1 MARGVLQEE
10 RDAGEVAR
18 LLQRGQLEQR
28 AVPAHAEC
36 LTAAGRE
43 GHELGRHHRRY
54 GSRHRHH
61 WRRLLRDR
69 PAALQRAVRRPG
81 VLRDQRRQAR
91 RNARGRRLSDENSG
105 LLELDGHDRRQV
117 ELHDGRQL
125 LRRKRPTGADRVC
138 QPRMCPGSLPE
149 RERDQHREEVLMS
162 ARNFPADPRVL
173 SREQAQA
180 LVDRVLKMSKADAV
194 QVNVGGG
201 YTANIRFADNR
212 ISTAG
217 GVSTANVAIQSSFG
231 AKHAVTQTNDL
242 SDEGLARAVQQSEAL
257 AHLAPDDPE
266 AMPPLGPQQYDAVNS
281 YFDATAKLGPEGRAE
296 AAQMAI
302 VPCKTAGDLK
312 AAGFLQTGIGAGAVG
327 NNKGLF
333 AYQAGTSANYT
344 VTVRTTDGTGSGWG
358 GADHPDWSQLDVRD
372 VAQRAIQ
379 KARLSRNPVAIEPGR
394 YTVILEP
401 QAVGDL
407 VQLLAFSLDARSAD
421 EGRSAFSKQGG
432 GTKIGEKVVDE
443 RVTLFSD
450 PTDPQLLSNAFD
462 GQGMAAHRRVWI
474 DKGVLKGLTYSRFW
488 AQKNNKQPDAG
499 TNAVKL
505 SGGTES

>member
-1 MARGVLQEE
+1 
-10 RDAGEVAR
+10 
-18 LLQRGQLEQR
+18 
-28 AVPAHAEC
+28 
-36 LTAAGRE
+36 
-43 GHELGRHHRRY
+43 
-54 GSRHRHH
+54 
-61 WRRLLRDR
+61 
-69 PAALQRAVRRPG
+69 
-81 VLRDQRRQAR
+81 
-91 RNARGRRLSDENSG
+91 
-105 LLELDGHDRRQV
+105 
-117 ELHDGRQL
+117 
-125 LRRKRPTGADRVC
+125 
-138 QPRMCPGSLPE
+138 
-149 RERDQHREEVLMS
+149 MS
-162 ARNFPADPRVL
+162 ARNRENPADPRVL

-217 GVSTANVAIQSSFG
+217 GVSTANVSIQSSFG
-231 AKHAVTQTNDL
+231 PKHAVTQTNDL
-242 SDEGLARAVQQSEAL
+242 SDEGLTRAVQQSEAL
-257 AHLAPDDPE
+257 ARLAPDDPE

-333 AYQAGTSANYT
+333 AYQASTSANYT
-344 VTVRTTDGTGSGWG
+344 VTVRTTDGTGSGWA

-462 GQGMAAHRRVWI
+462 GQGMAAHRQVWI
-474 DKGVLKGLTYSRFW
+474 DKGVLKKLTYSRFW
-488 AQKNNKQPDAG
+488 AQKQNKEPDAG
-499 TNAVKL
+499 TNAVKFQGATTTTEDL
-505 SGGTES
+505 IRSTPRGVLVTRLWYLRQVDPRTVLYTGLTRDGTFLIEDGKITKAVKNMRFNESPLFMLNNLEGIGRALRVAGTEAGGDVVMPAIKVRDFNFTSLSDAV

>member
-1 MARGVLQEE
+1 M
-10 RDAGEVAR
+10 
-18 LLQRGQLEQR
+18 
-28 AVPAHAEC
+28 
-36 LTAAGRE
+36 TGR
-43 GHELGRHHRRY
+43 
-54 GSRHRHH
+54 
-61 WRRLLRDR
+61 
-69 PAALQRAVRRPG
+69 
-81 VLRDQRRQAR
+81 
-91 RNARGRRLSDENSG
+91 NN
-105 LLELDGHDRRQV
+105 
-117 ELHDGRQL
+117 
-125 LRRKRPTGADRVC
+125 
-138 QPRMCPGSLPE
+138 
-149 RERDQHREEVLMS
+149 
-162 ARNFPADPRVL
+162 PADPRVL
-173 SREQAQA
+173 TREQAQA
-180 LVDRVLKMSKADAV
+180 LVERVLKMSKADAV

-217 GVSTANVAIQSSFG
+217 GVSTANVSIQSSFG
-231 AKHAVTQTNDL
+231 PKHAVTQTNVL
-242 SDEGLARAVQQSEAL
+242 SDEGLERAVRQSEAL

-266 AMPPLGPQQYDAVNS
+266 AMPPLGPQQYDTVNG
-281 YFDATAKLGPEGRAE
+281 YFESTAKLGPEGRAE

-333 AYQAGTSANYT
+333 GYQAGTSANYT
-344 VTVRTTDGTGSGWG
+344 LTVRTTDGTGSGWA
-358 GADHPDWSQLDVRD
+358 GADHPDWAQVDVKD

-407 VQLLAFSLDARSAD
+407 VQLLAFALDARSAD

-432 GTKIGEKVVDE
+432 GTKIGEKIVDE

-462 GQGMAAHRRVWI
+462 GQGLAAHRQVWI
-474 DKGVLKGLTYSRFW
+474 DKGILKKLTYSRFW
-488 AQKNNKQPDAG
+488 AQKQNKEPDAG
-499 TNAVKL
+499 TNAVKFQ
-505 SGGTES
+505 GGTTTTEDLIRSTPRGVLVTRLWYLRQVDPRTVLYTGLTRDGTFLIEDGKISKAVKNMRFNESPLFMLNNLEGLGRAVRIAGTEAGGDVVMPAIKVRDFNFTSLSDAV